1 MSTITIQELINAG
14 FHFGHRSSK
23 WNPKMKRYIYA
34 KKNLIHIIDLR
45 ETVRGLV
52 TACKFLTKLASN
64 GGNVLFVG
72 TKWQAKTIIENEAKR
87 CNMAYMNGR
96 WLGGTLTNFG
106 TIRKRLKYLEEFE
119 ELEESGDTSK
129 YSKKLLS
136 ALNRKKKKIKKNL
149 DGIRDMNKLPD
160 VLVVIDPKKEHIA
173 VQEANKLG
181 IPTVSLSDTDSD
193 PDLVDVCIPGNDDAI
208 RSIKYFLEKVV
219 DAVVEGKAHAESVA
233 NAGEIAK
240 NN

>member
-1 MSTITIQELINAG
+1 MSAITIQELINAG

-34 KKNLIHIIDLR
+34 KKNLIHIIDLK

-52 TACKFLTKLASN
+52 TACKFLTKLASD
-64 GGNVLFVG
+64 GGNILFVG
-72 TKWQAKTIIENEAKR
+72 TKWKAKKIIENEAKR
-87 CNMAYMNGR
+87 CDMAYMNGR

-149 DGIRDMNKLPD
+149 DGIRNMDKLPD

-233 NAGEIAK
+233 PAAETA
-240 NN
+240 